1 MIDFYDLDMFS
12 DEDIFWAV
20 YRDDYTRDILAEEI
34 RKIIPE
40 MDKEDQVLFNDLN
53 DNNILI
59 KAHKDLFD
67 VSVTVGL
74 LVDNMYKSDVLEV
87 VLRDHGLR

>member
-1 MIDFYDLDMFS
+1 MDNLYDLNMFS
-12 DEDIFWAV
+12 DDDIFWAV
-20 YRDDYTRDILAEEI
+20 YRDEYTRNILADEI
-34 RKIIPE
+34 RKLIPE

-53 DNNILI
+53 DNRILV

-67 VSVTVGL
+67 VSATVGL
-74 LVDNMYKSDVLEV
+74 LVDTLYKNDILDV